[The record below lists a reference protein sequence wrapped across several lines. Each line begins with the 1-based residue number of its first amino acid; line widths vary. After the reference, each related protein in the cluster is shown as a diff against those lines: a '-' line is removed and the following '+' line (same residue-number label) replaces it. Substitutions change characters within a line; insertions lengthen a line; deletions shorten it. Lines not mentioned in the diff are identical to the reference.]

1 MEPLKIAVLVGSTRP
16 GRKGRQVADW
26 ALAEVSQREDAK
38 TELVDLVEHPL
49 PLLDEPDPP
58 ITGRYTQPHT
68 HTWAERIAGFD
79 GYLFVTPEYNRSIP
93 AALKNAL
100 DYLYAEWNNKAAAI
114 VSYGMDAG
122 GARAGE
128 HLRHVLGEL
137 RIADVRTTVALSLMD
152 DFADGTPRPRPFQRQ
167 KLTMLVDELLAWS
180 GALRAVRE
188 AAR

>member
-16 GRKGRQVADW
+16 GRKGRRVADW

-38 TELVDLVEHPL
+38 AELVDLAEHPL

-79 GYLFVTPEYNRSIP
+79 GYLFVTPEYNRSVP

-114 VSYGMDAG
+114 VSYGVDAG

-152 DFADGTPRPRPFQRQ
+152 DFADDAPRPRPFQRQ